1 MRPESPSWNGYVED
15 TIVIDWQT
23 PAIVERARALA
34 AGHPS
39 DEAKARACY
48 EFVRDEI
55 VHTADAGL
63 DALPCRASE
72 VLAARTGIGF
82 SKSHLLA
89 ALLRSLG
96 IPAGFCYQVVRRA
109 PDGDEKLLYGFS
121 GVYLASLERWIQL
134 DARGNKAG
142 LDARFDVDV
151 PRLAVHADALRG
163 EWVYP
168 WIWTRPA
175 PVVVD
180 LLSRNKS
187 LARIGEHVPDE
198 LPGVTRPGAAASS
211 GPDASSGRRV

>member
-1 MRPESPSWNGYVED
+1 MRPESASWNGYVED

-23 PAIVERARALA
+23 PAIVARARALA
-34 AGHPS
+34 ADRPD

-72 VLAARTGIGF
+72 VLAAGTGIGF

-96 IPAGFCYQVVRRA
+96 IPAGFCYQVVRRS
-109 PDGDEKLLYGFS
+109 PDTTEKLLYGFS
-121 GVYLASLERWIQL
+121 GVYLASRARWIQL
-134 DARGNKAG
+134 DARGNRPG
-142 LDARFDVDV
+142 LDARFEVDA
-151 PRLAVHADALRG
+151 PRLAVQADPARG
-163 EWVYP
+163 EWVYA

-198 LPGVTRPGAAASS
+198 LPGVTRPGADSASA
-211 GPDASSGRRV
+211 P

>member
-1 MRPESPSWNGYVED
+1 MVPESASWNGYVED

-34 AGHPS
+34 AGLPG

-48 EFVRDEI
+48 GFVRDEI
-55 VHTADAGL
+55 AHTADAGL

-109 PDGDEKLLYGFS
+109 PDASETLLYGFN
-121 GVYLASLERWIQL
+121 GVYLASRERWILL
-134 DARGNKAG
+134 DARGNKSG
-142 LDARFDVDV
+142 LDAQFSVDA
-151 PRLAVHADALRG
+151 PRLAVRADPALG

-168 WIWTRPA
+168 LIWTRPA

-187 LARIGEHVPDE
+187 LARIADHIPEE
-198 LPGVTRPGAAASS
+198 LPGVTRP
-211 GPDASSGRRV
+211 V

>member
-1 MRPESPSWNGYVED
+1 MRPESASWNGYLED

-23 PAIVERARALA
+23 PAVVAQARALVEGK
-34 AGHPS
+34 AG

-55 VHTADAGL
+55 AHTADAGA

-96 IPAGFCYQVVRRA
+96 IPAGFCYQVVRRDPA
-109 PDGDEKLLYGFS
+109 EPERVLYGYS
-121 GVYLASLERWIQL
+121 GVYLASRERWIQL
-134 DARGNKAG
+134 DARGNRPG
-142 LDARFDVDV
+142 LDAQFSIDP
-151 PRLAVHADALRG
+151 PRLARTAEPARG
-163 EWVYP
+163 EFVYP
-168 WIWTRPA
+168 WIFTRPA
-175 PVVVD
+175 QVVVD

-187 LARIGEHVPDE
+187 LSRIGEHVPDE
-198 LPGVTRPGAAASS
+198 LPGVAKPGATAL
-211 GPDASSGRRV
+211 

>member
-1 MRPESPSWNGYVED
+1 LQPESPKWNGYVED

-23 PAIVERARALA
+23 PAIVAQAKTLA
-34 AGHPS
+34 GAGS
-39 DEAKARACY
+39 GDEAKARACY

-55 VHTADAGL
+55 AHTADAGL

-96 IPAGFCYQVVRRA
+96 IPAGFCYQVVHRA
-109 PDGDEKLLYGFS
+109 PDSSERILYGFN
-121 GVYLASLERWIQL
+121 GVYLASRERWIQL
-134 DARGNKAG
+134 DARGNKPG
-142 LDARFDVDV
+142 LDAQFSVDE
-151 PRLAVHADALRG
+151 PRLAVTADPKRG

-168 WIWTRPA
+168 WIYTRPA

-187 LARIGEHVPDE
+187 LARIAEHIPDE
-198 LPGVTRPGAAASS
+198 LPGVSRPESLSA
-211 GPDASSGRRV
+211 P